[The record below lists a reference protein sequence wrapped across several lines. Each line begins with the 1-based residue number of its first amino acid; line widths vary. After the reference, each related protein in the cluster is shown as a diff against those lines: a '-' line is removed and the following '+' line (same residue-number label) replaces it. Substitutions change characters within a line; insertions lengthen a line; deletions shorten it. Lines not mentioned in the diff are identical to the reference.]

1 MLHLMALR
9 VTPASRSGL
18 LGSQG
23 PPQCLS
29 FGSHRGGAGQPLVGG
44 TRREHRS
51 GEEWGYWPE
60 ARAQSGKVALSLA
73 PLPCPSL
80 LFAISHDHGEGMK
93 TDSGS
98 G

>member
-1 MLHLMALR
+1 MFVFWL
-9 VTPASRSGL
+9 TQEE
-18 LGSQG
+18 LGSH
-23 PPQCLS
+23 LWVVLA
-29 FGSHRGGAGQPLVGG
+29 GSTGQE
-44 TRREHRS
+44 RNR
-51 GEEWGYWPE
+51 GYWPE
-60 ARAQSGKVALSLA
+60 ARAQSGKAALSLA